1 MEPLNYFP
9 EKPAHVKIS
18 LTNICNYKCIMCP
31 NSSMKQTRGFME
43 DELAYKIIDECVAVG
58 IRGLSLGSSGEV
70 LLHKNFT
77 KYLKYAKEKNLWVST
92 ATNCSRLSPEM
103 TDEIL
108 SLGIDRINLSVYST
122 NSEEHK
128 KYCNK
133 EDFED
138 VVRNVK
144 YFLDRWYTVKHK
156 VDVKMGFLKLEGIN
170 DEIAFRKFWEPITRK
185 YGLEIDRKEAIN
197 WAGGIN
203 TLSDSILSRKWMIK
217 KEDNKLALC
226 FARIVPCSQMPSYVY
241 ILHDGTVHP
250 CCNLLDS
257 SDYPEMRF
265 GNVKNSSIFDIW
277 QSPRFKKFREKHF
290 RCEVSSFKPCIT
302 CEARFKLAKITP
314 ASVFHRMFALC
325 GR

>member
-1 MEPLNYFP
+1 MEPLDYFP

-18 LTNICNYKCIMCP
+18 LTNVCNYKCIMCP
-31 NSSMKQTRGFME
+31 NSSIKQTRGFIG
-43 DELAYKIIDECVAVG
+43 DDLAYKIIDECVTAG

-70 LLHKNFT
+70 LLHKNFI
-77 KYLKYAKEKNLWVST
+77 KYLKYAKEKKLWVST

-108 SLGIDRINLSVYST
+108 SLGIDRITLSVYST
-122 NSEEHK
+122 NAEEHK

-133 EDFED
+133 DDFED
-138 VVRNVK
+138 VVKNVT
-144 YFLDRWYTVKHK
+144 YFLDRWYTTKQK

-170 DEIAFRKFWEPITRK
+170 DESSFMHFWEPITRK
-185 YGLEIDRKEAIN
+185 YGLEIDKKEAIN

-203 TLSDSILSRKWMIK
+203 TLSDSILVRKLSIGREGGRMV
-217 KEDNKLALC
+217 
-226 FARIVPCSQMPSYVY
+226 FSFPRIVPCTQMPSYIY

-257 SDYPEMRF
+257 TDYPEMRF
-265 GNVKNSSIFDIW
+265 GNVTNSSIVEIW

-290 RCEVSSFKPCIT
+290 HCDVSLFKPCIT

-314 ASVFHRMFALC
+314 AKIIHRIHALWK
-325 GR
+325 